1 MRHGSCGGTHA
12 AHPRRAR
19 GAGDRRAHTRK
30 FETSPNAPTHGDHP
44 RRGITSTR
52 VQHMARREARP
63 HHATQPSTRAKN
75 SFVRGATYTAAPASE
90 CGGRQGRATPT
101 PQYHLPM
108 NEARHASRANWTTLE
123 TGKVFVI
130 YDFTTMV
137 VISFPRDVRP
147 TSCVLAR
154 RCRRAGVPVDATHT
168 RARCVHM
175 AQHECLRRSQR

>member
-1 MRHGSCGGTHA
+1 MAHAGARTPRTRGEHVVPVTAARTHA
-12 AHPRRAR
+12 NSRRAQMPR
-19 GAGDRRAHTRK
+19 
-30 FETSPNAPTHGDHP
+30 HGDHP

-175 AQHECLRRSQR
+175 AQHECLRRSPR

>member
-30 FETSPNAPTHGDHP
+30 FETSPNAPTRRSSAQRHHIHTRTTHGEEGGATAP
-44 RRGITSTR
+44 RD
-52 VQHMARREARP
+52 
-63 HHATQPSTRAKN
+63 ATLNASQKL
-75 SFVRGATYTAAPASE
+75 VRGATYTAAPASE
-90 CGGRQGRATPT
+90 CGGRQGRATPK

-175 AQHECLRRSQR
+175 AQHECLRRSPR

>member
-1 MRHGSCGGTHA
+1 MRGHA
-12 AHPRRAR
+12 RRAPAESTW

-30 FETSPNAPTHGDHP
+30 FETSPNAPTRRSSAQRHHIHTRTTHGEEGGATAP
-44 RRGITSTR
+44 RD
-52 VQHMARREARP
+52 
-63 HHATQPSTRAKN
+63 ATLNASQKL
-75 SFVRGATYTAAPASE
+75 VRGATYTAAPASE

-175 AQHECLRRSQR
+175 AQHECLRRSPR